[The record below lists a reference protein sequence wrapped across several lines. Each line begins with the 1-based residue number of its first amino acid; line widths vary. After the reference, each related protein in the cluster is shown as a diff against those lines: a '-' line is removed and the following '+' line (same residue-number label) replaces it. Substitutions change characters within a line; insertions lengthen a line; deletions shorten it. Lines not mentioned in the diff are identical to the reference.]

1 MTLGQPESRQVS
13 WWGVLWQPFW
23 VLPAVIAAASL
34 ALGVALPALEASLG
48 NPFPWVFHGGT
59 DGARSV
65 LGTIAGAMISVTGL
79 VFSITMVI
87 LQLASSQF
95 TPRILGTFLESRVT
109 QVTLGVFAGSFLY
122 ALTVLRTVRTGSSTV
137 VPETAVAVSYLY
149 VVGAV
154 GMFLAFI
161 QHITA
166 SVQVSKVMTRVQRR
180 TLRTIRH
187 LHADPDDGG
196 ASVGPH
202 RQGWSP
208 RPDTPRATLRFD
220 DRCGYVTIIDSSLL
234 VGRAAELD
242 AVVELELELGDYLA
256 PHQVIGR
263 VWGLDDLDE
272 DQRASLAE
280 TVQVGPERDQ
290 LADVGFGVRQLLDIA
305 ERALSP
311 GVNDPTTAIQS
322 IHQLHVVLRAL
333 AVRPDLS
340 PYLVDEDGTVRATYR
355 PQTYALLLRRM
366 VTELLHYGTD
376 TVRVLGDLERVLAEL
391 TEAALPVHAAT
402 TGSILEKV
410 REHTATAADDRS

>member
-1 MTLGQPESRQVS
+1 MTLGQPESKKVT
-13 WWGVLWQPFW
+13 WWSVLWQPFW
-23 VLPAVIAAASL
+23 VLPAVISAASL
-34 ALGVALPALEASLG
+34 ALGVALPDLEAALG
-48 NPFPWVFHGGT
+48 NPVPWVFHGGT

-65 LGTIAGAMISVTGL
+65 LSTIAGAMISVTGL

-95 TPRILGTFLESRVT
+95 TPRILGTFLESRIT

-149 VVGAV
+149 VVVAV

-166 SVQVSKVMTRVQRR
+166 SVQVAKVMTRVQRR
-180 TLRTIRH
+180 TLRTIKH
-187 LHADPDDGG
+187 LHADPEDGG
-196 ASVGPH
+196 AGVGPR

-208 RPDTPRATLRFD
+208 SPGTPRAPLRFD
-220 DRCGYVTIIDSSLL
+220 DRCGYVTIIDSTLL
-234 VGRAAELD
+234 VRRAAELD
-242 AVVELELELGDYLA
+242 VVVELELELGDYLA
-256 PHQVIGR
+256 PHQLIGR
-263 VWGLDDLDE
+263 VWGREDLDE
-272 DQRASLAE
+272 DERATLAD
-280 TVQVGPERDQ
+280 TVLVALERDQ

-311 GVNDPTTAIQS
+311 GVNDPTTALQS

-340 PYLVDEDGTVRATYR
+340 PYLVDDDGTVSATYR
-355 PQTYALLLRRM
+355 PQTYALLLRRV
-366 VTELLHYGTD
+366 VTELLHYGAD
-376 TVRVLGDLERVLAEL
+376 TVRVLPDLERVLSEL
-391 TEAALPVHAAT
+391 AEAALPVHAAT
-402 TGSILEKV
+402 TTQLLDQV
-410 REHTATAADDRS
+410 REHLEPAPDAPS